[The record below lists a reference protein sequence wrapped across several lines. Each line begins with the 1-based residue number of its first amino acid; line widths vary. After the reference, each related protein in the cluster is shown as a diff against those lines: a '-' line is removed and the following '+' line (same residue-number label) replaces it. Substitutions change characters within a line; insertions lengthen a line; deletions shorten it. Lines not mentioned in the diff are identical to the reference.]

1 MNLLF
6 FRGNRVNIQ
15 AVPTDEVTRK
25 SVHEFWRYSQ
35 VSFLTRITLM
45 YLKFDSFFLTTRERK
60 SLYMC

>member
-1 MNLLF
+1 MNLLC

-35 VSFLTRITLM
+35 VSFLTRVTLM

-60 SLYMC
+60 SLSMC